1 MPTTSPATLLI
12 ADCGATSGKWAL
24 VDRATGCVRRFVT
37 GPVNPAVYNP
47 SHIAAT
53 LAEASGRL
61 PMPPDAVAIYAAGA
75 IGPGAQMLAR
85 EAAAA
90 FGLRIEAVSV
100 DTDLAGAATA
110 LFGTE
115 RGVACILGT
124 GSNTCLWSG
133 SSIERNM
140 RPMGYILGDEGSGAA
155 LGASMLRMA
164 LRHRLDSPLAA
175 AWAAAYPDLDYPSVV
190 EAVYRRHEGSGYIA
204 SFVPFVAAH
213 KDHPAIAAMIA
224 ATFRRFV
231 EELSAS
237 YPEARELPV
246 RFTGGVAHAFGQE
259 LKEVAASYG
268 IMVDMIVRDPL
279 DMLVGRLLGRL

>member
-24 VDRATGCVRRFVT
+24 VDRATGCARRFVT

-90 FGLRIEAVSV
+90 FGLPDRGSV
-100 DTDLAGAATA
+100 GRYRSGGSRHGA
-110 LFGTE
+110 FRNRE
-115 RGVACILGT
+115 GVACILGT

-164 LRHRLDSPLAA
+164 LRHRLDSP
-175 AWAAAYPDLDYPSVV
+175 PC
-190 EAVYRRHEGSGYIA
+190 RRLGGG
-204 SFVPFVAAH
+204 
-213 KDHPAIAAMIA
+213 
-224 ATFRRFV
+224 
-231 EELSAS
+231 LSRS
-237 YPEARELPV
+237 RLPI
-246 RFTGGVAHAFGQE
+246 GG
-259 LKEVAASYG
+259 
-268 IMVDMIVRDPL
+268 
-279 DMLVGRLLGRL
+279 